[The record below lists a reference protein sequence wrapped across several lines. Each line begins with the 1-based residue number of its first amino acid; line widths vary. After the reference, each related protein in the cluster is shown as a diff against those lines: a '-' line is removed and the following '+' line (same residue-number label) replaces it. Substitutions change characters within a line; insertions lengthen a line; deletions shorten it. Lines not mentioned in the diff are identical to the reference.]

1 LDDESIRE
9 LAVGGLSLKYC
20 DINVAAGKL
29 GRSLEVL
36 PYATRVLFE
45 NVCRSHALGGETAAG
60 LADLQAV
67 LDPTEN
73 PRIGVPL
80 HVSRII
86 LPDSSGIP
94 ILLDLAALRSEVAE
108 AGLDPQKVQPRLPVD
123 LIVDHSLQVDFSGSA
138 TAAGR
143 NMAREI
149 ERNAERYRFLKWA
162 RSAFTSLRIFPPGS
176 GIIHQ
181 INLEHLATVV
191 TTAQTPLG
199 RMAFP
204 DFVMG
209 ADSHTPMV
217 NSLGVLGWGVGGLDA
232 EAAILGRSYTF
243 PVPEIVGVELVG
255 ELPSGTMTTDLAL
268 LITQRLRESGVT
280 GKMVEFHGAAAARLS
295 VPERGT
301 LANMAPEYGATC
313 GFFPVDLQTLNYL
326 RASGRS
332 ARQIRLV
339 ERYCRVNGLFR
350 EPGSRT
356 PAYGQSMRIDLSRV
370 RVSVA
375 GPRRPEDRLDLG
387 DIKDDFR
394 RRLRLPVGAGGFGAG
409 TDEDEAC
416 TAVESASGSMPG
428 HGSLVIAAITSCANT
443 SNPAVM
449 MAAGLVAQK
458 AVALGL
464 KVPWWVKTS
473 LAPGSRLVVRYL
485 KSAGLMIALEA
496 LGFYVVGYGCTT
508 CGGKSGPLQPGVSQ
522 LVEQRD
528 LVAATILSGNR
539 NFEGR
544 IHRQARANYI
554 CSPPLVVAYALAGRI
569 DVDLAAEPLG
579 VSFGGAPVFLRDL
592 WPSPEEISDVVSS
605 SLTPQAFRD
614 IYTGSDEGSASWS
627 QLPAPTGSTFDWDAA
642 SHYLVRPP
650 FFGSNRTAEV
660 IGNDLLGARALAA
673 FGDSITT
680 DHISPGGEIPS
691 FSPAGRYLLDAGI
704 PAEDFNTYVARRCNH
719 EVMARATF
727 ANIRIKNLLLPD
739 IEGGMTRYFP
749 QDEKMWIYEAANR
762 YCRAGVPVIVLAGK
776 NYGVGSSRDWAAKGS
791 SLLGVKAVIAESFE
805 RIHRANLVGMGIVPF
820 RFQSGEGWRQLGLS
834 GDEIFDIVGLRES
847 VIQGRPALITA
858 KRGERLVEFN
868 VMAVLL
874 TDAEK
879 QLLLGGGML
888 RSILR
893 DHLGSGPRAPA
904 PLPISSHA

>member
-1 LDDESIRE
+1 
-9 LAVGGLSLKYC
+9 
-20 DINVAAGKL
+20 
-29 GRSLEVL
+29 
-36 PYATRVLFE
+36 
-45 NVCRSHALGGETAAG
+45 LGGETAAG

-67 LDPTEN
+67 LDPAEN
-73 PRIGVPL
+73 LQIGVPL

-94 ILLDLAALRSEVAE
+94 ILLDLAALRSEVTE

-138 TAAGR
+138 TAAEQ

-162 RSAFTSLRIFPPGS
+162 RSAFASLRIFPPGS

-191 TTAQTPLG
+191 TTAETSLG

-243 PVPEIVGVELVG
+243 QVPEVVGVELVG

-280 GKMVEFHGAAAARLS
+280 GKIVEFHGAAAARLS

-356 PAYGQSMRIDLSRV
+356 PAYRQSVRIDLSSV

-394 RRLRLPVGAGGFGAG
+394 RRLRLPVSAGGFGAG
-409 TDEDEAC
+409 TDKAY
-416 TAVESASGSMPG
+416 TTVESAYGSMPG

-508 CGGKSGPLQPGVSQ
+508 CGGKSWPLQPGVSQ

-569 DVDLAAEPLG
+569 DVDLSAEPLG
-579 VSFGGAPVFLRDL
+579 ISATGAPVFLRDL
-592 WPSPEEISDVVSS
+592 WPGAGEISNVVSS

-614 IYTGSDEGSASWS
+614 IYAD
-627 QLPAPTGSTFDWDAA
+627 
-642 SHYLVRPP
+642 
-650 FFGSNRTAEV
+650 
-660 IGNDLLGARALAA
+660 
-673 FGDSITT
+673 
-680 DHISPGGEIPS
+680 
-691 FSPAGRYLLDAGI
+691 
-704 PAEDFNTYVARRCNH
+704 
-719 EVMARATF
+719 
-727 ANIRIKNLLLPD
+727 
-739 IEGGMTRYFP
+739 
-749 QDEKMWIYEAANR
+749 
-762 YCRAGVPVIVLAGK
+762 
-776 NYGVGSSRDWAAKGS
+776 
-791 SLLGVKAVIAESFE
+791 
-805 RIHRANLVGMGIVPF
+805 
-820 RFQSGEGWRQLGLS
+820 SGEG
-834 GDEIFDIVGLRES
+834 
-847 VIQGRPALITA
+847 PA
-858 KRGERLVEFN
+858 
-868 VMAVLL
+868 
-874 TDAEK
+874 
-879 QLLLGGGML
+879 
-888 RSILR
+888 SW
-893 DHLGSGPRAPA
+893 
-904 PLPISSHA
+904 